1 MCGAAAAFLL
11 DRAREASITSDHF
24 CHTIR
29 RQCEDMIRLDAGRE
43 IDRLASC
50 WRSCRKR
57 VRPGTDRRKCA
68 QMHLLPE
75 RRRFVLRLGVQL
87 DPYGAR
93 IEAAEIYFD
102 LKCQV
107 SVLRSYVQCAEVNVL
122 PVSRDLLLPREK
134 FRDL

>member
-1 MCGAAAAFLL
+1 
-11 DRAREASITSDHF
+11 
-24 CHTIR
+24 
-29 RQCEDMIRLDAGRE
+29 
-43 IDRLASC
+43 
-50 WRSCRKR
+50 
-57 VRPGTDRRKCA
+57 
-68 QMHLLPE
+68 MHLLPE

-93 IEAAEIYFD
+93 IKAAEIYFD

-107 SVLRSYVQCAEVNVL
+107 AVLRSYVQCAEVNVL